1 MRPLGL
7 GEILDRAVTLCVRH
21 FVIFALIW
29 VVFVLPLVLCQF
41 LGTED
46 QTKIFGALAD
56 VLKSANSG
64 KTSDSNT
71 ILSAMQGKPVLNG
84 WTGAYF
90 FMLLFVAPLPSGAM
104 IAAAGALYRGER
116 VDFASAYRTG
126 LARYFHLLAYNFMWI
141 VSASILYLAVI
152 FIAIIIG
159 LTFAAFA
166 TALKGVGIAIAVV
179 LGIALFLVVVAFAL
193 VVAVAYEIGVFTCVL
208 ERRGFIDA
216 FASGIQ
222 RVFGGVG
229 LRRSLLVGLAF
240 LAIAIGIWIVIVVGQ
255 AVLYGFVRSQILGT
269 AFSAVMSLVT
279 AGFTTAFMTIFY
291 FDLRVREEGLD
302 LQLAAQ
308 AVSADAPTPSA

>member
-1 MRPLGL
+1 LRPLGL

-21 FVIFALIW
+21 FVVFALIW
-29 VVFVLPLVLCQF
+29 VVFVLPLVICQF

-46 QTKIFGALAD
+46 QSKIFGALAD

-116 VDFASAYRTG
+116 VDFSSAYRTG
-126 LARYFHLLAYNFMWI
+126 FARYFHLLAYNVMWI
-141 VSASILYLAVI
+141 VSALILYVAVI
-152 FIAIIIG
+152 FIAVIIG
-159 LTFAAFA
+159 LAFAAFA
-166 TALKGVGIAIAVV
+166 TTLKVVGVAIAVV
-179 LGIALFLVVVAFAL
+179 LGIVLFLLVVAFAL
-193 VVAVAYEIGVFTCVL
+193 VVSIAYEIGVFTCVL
-208 ERRGFIDA
+208 ERRSFVDA

-222 RVFGGVG
+222 RVFGGIG

-240 LAIAIGIWIVIVVGQ
+240 LAIVFGIWIVVGMGQ
-255 AVLYGFVRSQILGT
+255 AILYGLVRSHILGT

-308 AVSADAPTPSA
+308 AVSAVAPTP

>member
-1 MRPLGL
+1 LRPLGL

-21 FVIFALIW
+21 FIVFALIW
-29 VVFVLPLVLCQF
+29 VVFVLPLVICQF

-56 VLKSANSG
+56 ILKSTNSG
-64 KTSDSNT
+64 KGTDSST
-71 ILSAMQGKPVLNG
+71 ILSAMQGKPVLNA

-104 IAAAGALYRGER
+104 IAAAGALYRGEL

-126 LARYFHLLAYNFMWI
+126 LARYFQLLAYNVMWI
-141 VSASILYLAVI
+141 VSALILYVAVI
-152 FIAIIIG
+152 FIAVIIG
-159 LTFAAFA
+159 LAFAAFA
-166 TALKGVGIAIAVV
+166 TVLKGIGVAIAVA
-179 LGIALFLVVVAFAL
+179 LGIALFLLVVAFAL
-193 VVAVAYEIGVFTCVL
+193 VISVAYEIGVFTCVL

-222 RVFGGVG
+222 RVFGGIG

-240 LAIAIGIWIVIVVGQ
+240 LAIVFGIWIVVGMGQ
-255 AVLYGFVRSQILGT
+255 AILYGLVRSHILGT
-269 AFSAVMSLVT
+269 AFSAVMSIAT

-308 AVSADAPTPSA
+308 AVAADAPTP

>member
-21 FVIFALIW
+21 FVVFALIW
-29 VVFVLPLVLCQF
+29 VVFVLPLVIFQF

-46 QTKIFGALAD
+46 QSKIFGALAD

-64 KTSDSNT
+64 KGSDSST
-71 ILSAMQGKPVLNG
+71 ILSAMQGKPVFNG

-90 FMLLFVAPLPSGAM
+90 FMLFFVAPLPSGAM

-116 VDFASAYRTG
+116 VDFSSAYRTG
-126 LARYFHLLAYNFMWI
+126 LARYFHLLAYNVMWI
-141 VSASILYLAVI
+141 VSALILYVAVI
-152 FIAIIIG
+152 FIAVIIG
-159 LTFAAFA
+159 LAFAAFA
-166 TALKGVGIAIAVV
+166 STLKVVGVAIAIV
-179 LGIALFLVVVAFAL
+179 LGIALFLLVVAFAL
-193 VVAVAYEIGVFTCVL
+193 VVSIAYEIGVFTCVL
-208 ERRGFIDA
+208 ERRSFVDA

-222 RVFGGVG
+222 RVFGGIG

-240 LAIAIGIWIVIVVGQ
+240 LAIVVGIWIVVGMGQ
-255 AVLYGFVRSQILGT
+255 AILYGLVRSHILGT

-308 AVSADAPTPSA
+308 AVSAAAPTP

>member
-1 MRPLGL
+1 LRPLGL

-21 FVIFALIW
+21 FVVFALIW
-29 VVFVLPLVLCQF
+29 VVFVLPLVICQF

-46 QTKIFGALAD
+46 QSKIFGALAD

-64 KTSDSNT
+64 KGSDSST
-71 ILSAMQGKPVLNG
+71 ILSAMQGKPVFNG

-90 FMLLFVAPLPSGAM
+90 FMLFFVAPLPSGAM

-116 VDFASAYRTG
+116 VDFSSAYRTG
-126 LARYFHLLAYNFMWI
+126 LARYFHLLAYNVMWI
-141 VSASILYLAVI
+141 VSALILYVAVI
-152 FIAIIIG
+152 FIAVIIG
-159 LTFAAFA
+159 LAFAAFA
-166 TALKGVGIAIAVV
+166 STLKVVGVAIAVV
-179 LGIALFLVVVAFAL
+179 LGIALFLLVVAFAL
-193 VVAVAYEIGVFTCVL
+193 VVSIAYEIGVFTCVL
-208 ERRGFIDA
+208 ERRSFIDA

-222 RVFGGVG
+222 RVFGGIG

-240 LAIAIGIWIVIVVGQ
+240 LAIVFGIWIVVGMGQ
-255 AVLYGFVRSQILGT
+255 AILYGLVRSHILGT

-308 AVSADAPTPSA
+308 AVSAAAPTP

>member
-1 MRPLGL
+1 LRPLGL

-21 FVIFALIW
+21 FVVFALIW
-29 VVFVLPLVLCQF
+29 VVFVLPLVICQF

-46 QTKIFGALAD
+46 QSKIFGALAD

-64 KTSDSNT
+64 KGSDSST

-90 FMLLFVAPLPSGAM
+90 FMLLFIAPLPSGAM

-116 VDFASAYRTG
+116 VDFSSAYRIG
-126 LARYFHLLAYNFMWI
+126 FARYFHLLAYNVMWI
-141 VSASILYLAVI
+141 VSALILYVAVI
-152 FIAIIIG
+152 FIAVIIG
-159 LTFAAFA
+159 LAFAAFA
-166 TALKGVGIAIAVV
+166 STLKVVGVAIAVV
-179 LGIALFLVVVAFAL
+179 LGIALFLLVVAFAL
-193 VVAVAYEIGVFTCVL
+193 VVSIAYEIGVFTCVL
-208 ERRGFIDA
+208 ERRSFVDA

-222 RVFGGVG
+222 RVFGGIG

-240 LAIAIGIWIVIVVGQ
+240 LAIVFGIWIVVGTGQ
-255 AVLYGFVRSQILGT
+255 AILYGLVRSHVLGT

-308 AVSADAPTPSA
+308 AVSAAAPTP